1 MTSAA
6 KPRGDWLEGALA
18 GNIGYLVAQANVTAT
33 RQFSVHIGEPLALR
47 PVEYSLLMLLRANES
62 LTPSQLARA
71 LVLPAPS
78 LTMVIDRLQQR
89 GLVER
94 VRSETDRRSQRVLL
108 TAGGEAMAR
117 DAEQRSPAM
126 HAEMDAALTPG
137 ERMLLTELLRKV
149 AELGRR

>member
-1 MTSAA
+1 MTASA
-6 KPRGDWLEGALA
+6 KPRADWREGVLA
-18 GNIGYLVAQANVTAT
+18 GNIGYLIAQANVAAI
-33 RQFSVHIGEPLALR
+33 RQFDAYIGEPLSLR
-47 PVEYSLLMLLRANES
+47 PVEYSLLMLLRANDA

-71 LVLPAPS
+71 LLLPAPS
-78 LTMVIDRLQQR
+78 LTMVIDRMQQR

-108 TAGGEAMAR
+108 TAAGEALAG

-137 ERMLLTELLRKV
+137 ERLLLTELLRKV
-149 AELGRR
+149 AAFGGR